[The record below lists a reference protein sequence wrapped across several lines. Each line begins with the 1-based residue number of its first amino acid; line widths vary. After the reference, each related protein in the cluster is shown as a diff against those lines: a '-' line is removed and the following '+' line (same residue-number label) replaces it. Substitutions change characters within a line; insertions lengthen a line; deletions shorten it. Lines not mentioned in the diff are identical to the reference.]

1 MLENSSGRVVL
12 DQNGPKSRHRM
23 TSKRG
28 ETIASLPCP
37 TDCITMRTMTSS
49 DSDVALMLR
58 VRHGDND
65 AFRELIERH
74 QRAVINTIHRAIGD
88 AWEAEDLAQ
97 RVFLQVHRSAKRYK
111 ATAKFTTWL
120 FTITRNTILNE
131 YRRRSRH
138 PSESLDALQEP
149 SDPEGTGWQAVDAGA
164 RDPAQEAVG
173 RELQEK
179 IREAVRQLPEA
190 QRTAVILRRYEGLA
204 YEEIAKVLGCTVSA
218 TKSLLHR
225 ARLTLKE
232 KLRGYY

>member
-1 MLENSSGRVVL
+1 
-12 DQNGPKSRHRM
+12 
-23 TSKRG
+23 
-28 ETIASLPCP
+28 
-37 TDCITMRTMTSS
+37 MTSS

-58 VRHGDND
+58 VRKGDTD

-97 RVFLQVHRSAKRYK
+97 RVFIQVHRSAKRYK
-111 ATAKFTTWL
+111 PTAKFTTWL

-131 YRRRSRH
+131 HRRRNRH

-149 SDPEGTGWQAVDAGA
+149 RDSDSAGWQAPDTSAS
-164 RDPAQEAVG
+164 DPAQTAVEHELQQKIMEAVQG
-173 RELQEK
+173 
-179 IREAVRQLPEA
+179 LPEA
-190 QRTAVILRRYEGLA
+190 QRTAIILCRYEGLS
-204 YEEIAKVLGCTVSA
+204 YEEIAEVLGCSVSA

-232 KLRGYY
+232 KLQGYY

>member
-1 MLENSSGRVVL
+1 
-12 DQNGPKSRHRM
+12 
-23 TSKRG
+23 
-28 ETIASLPCP
+28 
-37 TDCITMRTMTSS
+37 MTSS

-58 VRHGDND
+58 VRNGDTD

-97 RVFLQVHRSAKRYK
+97 RVFVQVYRSAKRYQP
-111 ATAKFTTWL
+111 TAKFTTWL

-131 YRRRSRH
+131 HRRRSRH
-138 PSESLDALQEP
+138 AAESLDALQSPRDSE
-149 SDPEGTGWQAVDAGA
+149 SAGWEAPDTTT
-164 RDPAQEAVG
+164 RDPSQEVVERELREKIMEAV
-173 RELQEK
+173 QE
-179 IREAVRQLPEA
+179 LPET
-190 QRTAVILRRYEGLA
+190 QRTAVILCRYEGLS
-204 YEEIAKVLGCTVSA
+204 YEEIAQVLGCSVSA

>member
-1 MLENSSGRVVL
+1 
-12 DQNGPKSRHRM
+12 
-23 TSKRG
+23 
-28 ETIASLPCP
+28 
-37 TDCITMRTMTSS
+37 MTSS

-58 VRHGDND
+58 VRDGDTD

-74 QRAVINTIHRAIGD
+74 QRAVVNTIHRAIGD

-97 RVFLQVHRSAKRYK
+97 RVFLQVHRSAKRYQP
-111 ATAKFTTWL
+111 TAKFTTWL
-120 FTITRNTILNE
+120 FAITRNTILNE
-131 YRRRSRH
+131 HRRRSRH

-149 SDPEGTGWQAVDAGA
+149 RGPESTGWQAADTSV
-164 RDPAQEAVG
+164 RDPAQEAVE

-179 IREAVRQLPEA
+179 IMEAVRELPEA
-190 QRTAVILRRYEGLA
+190 QRTAIILCRYEGLS
-204 YEEIAKVLGCTVSA
+204 YEEIAEVLGCSVSA